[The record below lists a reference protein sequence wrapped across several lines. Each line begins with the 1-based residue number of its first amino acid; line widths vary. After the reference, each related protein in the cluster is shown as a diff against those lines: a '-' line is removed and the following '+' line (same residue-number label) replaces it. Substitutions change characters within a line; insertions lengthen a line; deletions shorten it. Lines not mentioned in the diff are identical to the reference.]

1 MEAKAQ
7 LVLLYEIGRH
17 DQKLL
22 MNKEQQVR
30 LGKDSV
36 IANETAEKLKQTAA
50 ELSQKKVDLLSRKK
64 EVDEKL
70 TEEKSKVRKWETRA
84 EKIRGEREYS
94 ALISEISS
102 LRRGITGLEGE
113 VLEATQELK
122 KVTDSLDKAQKEYEQ
137 YTNRG
142 TEALLSVKEQM
153 ASEQE
158 EANGIEKAKNALLE
172 QLPAATVARYKKIR
186 EKRGE
191 IGIAFLEKEICLQ
204 CRRKV
209 PPELFLKVYKGEV
222 IEQCPSCQR
231 IVVTENF
238 GHAESLG

>member
-50 ELSQKKVDLLSRKK
+50 DLSNKKNDLLLRKK

-70 TEEKSKVRKWETRA
+70 AEEKSKVRKWETRA

-113 VLEATQELK
+113 VSEIAQELK
-122 KVTDSLDKAQKEYEQ
+122 KVTDSLDTSQKEYEQ

-142 TEALLSVKEQM
+142 TEALDSVKEQIVK
-153 ASEQE
+153 EQE
-158 EANGIEKAKNALLE
+158 DASVIEKAKNALLE
-172 QLPAATVARYKKIR
+172 RLPPATVMRYKRIR
-186 EKRGE
+186 EKRGD
-191 IGIAFLEKEICLQ
+191 IGIAFLEKEVCLQ

-238 GHAESLG
+238 GHVENLD